1 MMVTM
6 RATGGG
12 SRSRSAP
19 AQPRAAAPLR
29 SAPLR
34 AASSV
39 RPRAP
44 PRCALRH
51 CSPAAAGSGCGAAQR
66 PARTCGK
73 GKTSGTVSRPAG

>member
-19 AQPRAAAPLR
+19 AQPCAAAPLR
-29 SAPLR
+29 S
-34 AASSV
+34 ASSV